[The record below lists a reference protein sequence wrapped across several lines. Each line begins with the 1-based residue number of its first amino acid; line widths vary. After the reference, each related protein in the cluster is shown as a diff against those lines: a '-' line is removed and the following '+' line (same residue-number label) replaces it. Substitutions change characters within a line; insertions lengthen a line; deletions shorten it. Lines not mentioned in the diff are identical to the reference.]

1 MDLFFFPHLAP
12 DRATTHVALFR
23 NVKNA
28 ADLRKRIINAA
39 TMEGEA
45 GEIAREDVNFAFID
59 ARLITSRLHL
69 QTAVYQSIL
78 AEAQNGL
85 RTRTIH
91 SEVLWNLNPT
101 NNITEA
107 IRRYGV
113 SDATTSLLVVRIDG
127 GTTPPIEMESKVKK
141 VVDGGLVPL
150 SQLQEVTDWSTI
162 KKYHKLTNELSIK
175 AVQEDPA
182 TQFAIIDNIV
192 TSTVA
197 TKSVMA

>member
-1 MDLFFFPHLAP
+1 MDLFYFPHLTP
-12 DRATTHVALFR
+12 DRAATHVALFR

-28 ADLRKRIINAA
+28 ASLRKRIISAA

-45 GEIAREDVNFAFID
+45 GELEREEVNFAFID

-78 AEAQNGL
+78 AEAQEGL
-85 RTRTIH
+85 RTKTVH

-113 SDATTSLLVVRIDG
+113 SDTTASLFVVRIDAGTLSG
-127 GTTPPIEMESKVKK
+127 GEMELRMKK
-141 VVDGGLVPL
+141 VVDGDLVPL
-150 SQLQEVTDWSTI
+150 SQLREVTDWSTI
-162 KKYHKLTNELSIK
+162 KKYHKLANEPSLK
-175 AVQEDPA
+175 AAGGDLAVE
-182 TQFAIIDNIV
+182 FSVIDNIV

-197 TKSVMA
+197 MKSVMA